1 MKVPRPSRSSR
12 SFEAA
17 QLAESAEEAK
27 EWLTGTRMRTYLFD
41 LDGTLLDSIELIL
54 HSFHYTTRVH
64 MGRELGDAYWLRG
77 VGTPLRDQLATIAES
92 PAQLEAL
99 LETYR
104 AFNLETHDRMARA
117 YPGVVEVVRRL
128 EERGSKLGLVTSKL
142 STGAER
148 GLKLLGLEQSF
159 SVRICADDVEQGK
172 PHPEP
177 VLKALNALREEPEEA
192 VFIGD
197 SLHDVQSGK
206 RAGVRTAVVAWGPFG
221 REPFEEEPPDHW
233 LEHPDE
239 ILGL

>member
-1 MKVPRPSRSSR
+1 
-12 SFEAA
+12 
-17 QLAESAEEAK
+17 
-27 EWLTGTRMRTYLFD
+27 MRTYLFD

-54 HSFHYTTRVH
+54 HSFHHTTRVH

-92 PAQLEAL
+92 PAELDAL
-99 LETYR
+99 LDTYR

-117 YPGVVEVVRRL
+117 YPGVVDVVRSL
-128 EERGSKLGLVTSKL
+128 EARGSKLALVTSKL

-148 GLKLLGLEQSF
+148 GLKLLGLTESF
-159 SVRICADDVEQGK
+159 SVRVCADDVENGK

-177 VLKALNALREEPEEA
+177 VWKALSALDEEPEHS

-206 RAGVRTAVVAWGPFG
+206 RAGVKTAVVSWGPFG
-221 REPFEEEPPDHW
+221 RAPFEDEPPDHW
-233 LEHPDE
+233 LEHPEE
-239 ILGL
+239 ILHL